1 MHRLLDMTARA
12 EREHF
17 WFHGFRRFVRPLLER
32 AARALEGRDHP
43 RILDCGCGTG
53 NNLQML
59 RRYAPAF
66 GIDLTFSGLAYA
78 QRHGERR
85 TAQASATALPFPDR
99 VFDIVTSF
107 DVIYAL
113 DDRGAETALKEM
125 YRVMRPG
132 GYLVLNVAA
141 LPGLRGN
148 HSVLG
153 GEVQR
158 YTRPALRAHLERAG
172 FSVKRLT
179 YTNASILPIVAGV
192 RFGQRL
198 VGHHESTREISVP
211 ARPINAALSA
221 ILAVEA
227 AALKVVDMPVGSSLL
242 TLASRPPG
250 PEGAE
255 AGPGQRTATS

>member
-1 MHRLLDMTARA
+1 MDRLLEVTARA

-17 WFHGFRRFVRPLLER
+17 WFHGFRRFVRPLLEQ
-32 AARALEGRDHP
+32 AAHGRPAP

-53 NNLQML
+53 HNLRML
-59 RRYAPAF
+59 RRYGRAF
-66 GIDLTFSGLAYA
+66 GIDLTYSGLAYA
-78 QRHGERR
+78 RRAGEES

-99 VFDIVTSF
+99 AFDIVTSF

-113 DDRGAETALKEM
+113 DDRDAAAALKEM
-125 YRVMRPG
+125 YRVMQPG

-158 YTRPALRAHLERAG
+158 YTRSSLRGHLERAG

-198 VGHHESTREISVP
+198 FGHHESTREIRVP
-211 ARPINAALSA
+211 ARPVNAALSA

-227 AALKVVDMPVGSSLL
+227 AALRVVNMPIGSSLL
-242 TLASRPPG
+242 TLATRD
-250 PEGAE
+250 
-255 AGPGQRTATS
+255 